1 MNIFR
6 DDDRFTNISE
16 ANDVLEE
23 LQDDIQD
30 VQYPDRTRG
39 LNASRNEVTNRNQK
53 FIARCKLMQMRE
65 TDKVK
70 AQEWSK
76 LGKVAVK
83 MYNGL
88 LKTKDNVSAMFDRV
102 W

>member
-1 MNIFR
+1 MNLFSK
-6 DDDRFTNISE
+6 DDRFTSLSE
-16 ANDVLEE
+16 ANEVLEE

-53 FIARCKLMQMRE
+53 FIARVKLMQMRE

-70 AQEWSK
+70 AKEWSD
-76 LGKVAVK
+76 LGKVAAK
-83 MYNGL
+83 MYQGL